1 MKEKMRITIRDA
13 AGETA
18 AELEGEGVVAFVS
31 EQYADTEHIR
41 RVTRA
46 MIGPLNPADIANS
59 ILKAVR
65 DDGDENGGEF
75 WRKVVADIIWALT
88 QDEDVTGEIGEA
100 EAFMIAATEAAA
112 KRSEEGGGHDDR
124 LL

>member
-1 MKEKMRITIRDA
+1 MKEKMKLTIRDA

-18 AELEGEGVVAFVS
+18 AELEGEGVVAFIS

-59 ILKAVR
+59 ILAAVR
-65 DDGDENGGEF
+65 DDGDDHGGDF
-75 WRKVVADIIWALT
+75 WRKVVANIIWQLT
-88 QDEDVTGEIGEA
+88 LDKDVTGRIGED
-100 EAFMIAATEAAA
+100 EAFMIAATEAAER
-112 KRSEEGGGHDDR
+112 RSKEGEDHDD
-124 LL
+124 